1 MSHAIPLRVFQVLKC
16 DRWYS
21 AVFELALVCAV
32 GELHAKFAWRW
43 CRRRPRMPRRGPVV
57 PLVRSTPVVRG
68 VLLWLARFVPCVRY
82 KVLPAWILGG
92 ETDTKFSL
100 LGVLLTRAVQN
111 SPCAGKTRQIG
122 PFRVRGE
129 SFIPDMRRGR
139 VCGESFI
146 PDMRRE
152 GVSGES
158 FIPDMRRGRVCGESF
173 IPMRRGVVLVG
184 RIRSCSGVVLVP
196 VGGLWRH
203 PAAARGCRSQAS
215 GALHTCGARCAEG
228 DPRRLKAPARPR
240 RRPRVPQP
248 GLRRPPRPRG
258 VVCCYG

>member
-32 GELHAKFAWRW
+32 GELHAKFAGRW
-43 CRRRPRMPRRGPVV
+43 CCRRPRMPRRGPVV

-92 ETDTKFSL
+92 ETGTKFSL

-122 PFRVRGE
+122 PFRVSRE

-139 VCGESFI
+139 VCGESFV

-152 GVSGES
+152 G
-158 FIPDMRRGRVCGESF
+158 VCGESF

-203 PAAARGCRSQAS
+203 PAAAHGRRSQAS
-215 GALHTCGARCAEG
+215 GTLHTCGARCAEG
-228 DPRRLKAPARPR
+228 DPRRLKARPGPAAAHGR
-240 RRPRVPQP
+240 RSLALRS
-248 GLRRPPRPRG
+248 LRRPPRSRG

>member
-146 PDMRRE
+146 P
-152 GVSGES
+152 
-158 FIPDMRRGRVCGESF
+158 
-173 IPMRRGVVLVG
+173 MRRGVVLVG

>member
-1 MSHAIPLRVFQVLKC
+1 
-16 DRWYS
+16 
-21 AVFELALVCAV
+21 
-32 GELHAKFAWRW
+32 
-43 CRRRPRMPRRGPVV
+43 
-57 PLVRSTPVVRG
+57 
-68 VLLWLARFVPCVRY
+68 
-82 KVLPAWILGG
+82 
-92 ETDTKFSL
+92 
-100 LGVLLTRAVQN
+100 
-111 SPCAGKTRQIG
+111 
-122 PFRVRGE
+122 
-129 SFIPDMRRGR
+129 MRRGR

-173 IPMRRGVVLVG
+173 VPMRRGRVCGESFVPMRRGVVLVG

-240 RRPRVPQP
+240 RRPRAPQP
-248 GLRRPPRPRG
+248 GPPVPPAPSTLAGRG
-258 VVCCYG
+258 VLLWLAPSLTCIRYKVRPAWLLPGENGRKFATHAQNTPNWAISSEQGEFCTAHAVRRGLQGEFCTGSGPARFLMGECCVASAPSGCPPAGFGPPPIGPMRR